1 MSDSYVALCIFFH
14 NCESQNNSKKRK
26 KNKKKPWWFESE
38 SEPEETPRAFKILV
52 SILLWIY
59 YTPADEVHLGL
70 SFEFV
75 FVVQRSGVTMHQLSP
90 LSSQL
95 QHLVARNL
103 SSDGTVNRVI
113 YNSRNLN
120 CMIAK
125 YRFQVEPKIR
135 KLNRKKVMS
144 SVIYRQHRN
153 MFTRHIWWLSQWQSK

>member
-1 MSDSYVALCIFFH
+1 MLHCIFYFTIA
-14 NCESQNNSKKRK
+14 KVKTIARKGKRTR
-26 KNKKKPWWFESE
+26 KKPWWFESE

-59 YTPADEVHLGL
+59 YTPADEVHLGR

-90 LSSQL
+90 LSSHL

-113 YNSRNLN
+113 YNSQNLN

-144 SVIYRQHRN
+144 SVIYRQHGN
-153 MFTRHIWWLSQWQSK
+153 MFTRHIGWLSQWQSK